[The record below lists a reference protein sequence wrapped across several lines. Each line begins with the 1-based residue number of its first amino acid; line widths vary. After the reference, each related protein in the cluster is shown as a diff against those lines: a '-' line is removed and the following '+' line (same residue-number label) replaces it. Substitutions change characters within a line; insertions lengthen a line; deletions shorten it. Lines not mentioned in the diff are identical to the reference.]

1 MKRLIHYLKL
11 LFIRPDK
18 SFEIVRC
25 ADGIDRLRAPTIVI
39 EGSSVMVQS
48 PINQE
53 ITFTDL
59 GNNEYFC
66 KGEHVKPRCH
76 TDPFKCNRGVNCPWT
91 KEMQFPI
98 DKVRFNSREVCLKCG
113 LVGGGSSQ

>member
-1 MKRLIHYLKL
+1 MKRILEYLKL
-11 LFIRPDK
+11 LLNRFNK
-18 SFEIVRC
+18 SIEIVRC
-25 ADGIDRLRAPTIVI
+25 NDGIDRLRPPTIVI
-39 EGSSVMVQS
+39 EGSSVMAQS

-53 ITFTDL
+53 IAFTDL
-59 GNNEYFC
+59 GNNEYIC

-76 TDPFKCNRGVNCPWT
+76 TDPFECNRGGNCPWT

-98 DKVRFNSREVCLKCG
+98 DEIRFTSREVCLKCG